1 MQTMILRAESRRA
14 RDFRAT
20 PLRGSAVPR
29 FKPRGR
35 RPRAA
40 SRLHAPGS
48 MRIGPAVSCTLRH
61 LRRVKTPA
69 DLIRA
74 YAAFLV
80 HVVRVAVCS

>member
-1 MQTMILRAESRRA
+1 
-14 RDFRAT
+14 
-20 PLRGSAVPR
+20 
-29 FKPRGR
+29 
-35 RPRAA
+35 
-40 SRLHAPGS
+40 

>member
-1 MQTMILRAESRRA
+1 MPTMISSAGLNRGA
-14 RDFRAT
+14 RGIFA
-20 PLRGSAVPR
+20 PLRGPAVPR

-40 SRLHAPGS
+40 SRLYAPGS

-61 LRRVKTPA
+61 LRRVKTPT